1 VTFAQGEAM
10 DLSFTKEQTGF
21 IRDKIFYAGL
31 MAELQTILVAP
42 LNGRAKK

>member
-10 DLSFTKEQTGF
+10 DFSFTKEQTRL

-31 MAELQTILVAP
+31 MAELQTTLVAP
-42 LNGRAKK
+42 LHGRAKK